1 MSSCNPEARRSIKP
15 EEKKEEEEARRA
27 ASTVLKG
34 RCKDRQSKSWN
45 VEGRAVWDCSLTV
58 RLIKR

>member
-15 EEKKEEEEARRA
+15 EEKKEEEEEAWRA

-34 RCKDRQSKSWN
+34 RCKDWAVKKL
-45 VEGRAVWDCSLTV
+45 ELGRESSLG
-58 RLIKR
+58 LLFNF